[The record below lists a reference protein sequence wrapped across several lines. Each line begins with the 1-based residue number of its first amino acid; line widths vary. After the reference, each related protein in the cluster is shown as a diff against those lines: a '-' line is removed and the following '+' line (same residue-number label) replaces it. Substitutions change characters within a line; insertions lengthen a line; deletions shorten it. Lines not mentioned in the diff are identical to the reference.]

1 MSRTLWL
8 LLVSAVL
15 ALALLSCGCSRPAPV
30 RGAVLKPVDKRN
42 PAPDFTLK
50 DADGKPVRL
59 SDFRGKVVLLDFW
72 ATWCG
77 PCATEIP
84 WFVDLQRRHKDRGFV
99 VLGVS
104 MDDDGWDSVTP
115 FVSHLKVNYRILMGN
130 DRTSQLYGGVDA
142 LPTTFLIDR
151 DARIAAVHVG
161 LADRRDIED
170 GIEELLRDQVPAPS
184 GGPAAAAAVA
194 GAK

>member
-8 LLVSAVL
+8 ATVSVL
-15 ALALLSCGCSRPAPV
+15 AIAFLLGGCSRPAPV
-30 RGAVLKPVDKRN
+30 RGAVLKPADKRN

-50 DADGKPVRL
+50 DADGKPVSL
-59 SDFRGKVVLLDFW
+59 ADFRGKVVLLDFW

-77 PCATEIP
+77 PCAIEIP
-84 WFVDLQRRHKDRGFV
+84 WFVGLQRREKDRGFV

-104 MDDDGWDSVTP
+104 MDDDGWDSVKP
-115 FVSHLKVNYRILMGN
+115 FVSQLKVNYRIVMGN
-130 DRTSQLYGGVDA
+130 DATSQLYGGVDA

-151 DARIAAVHVG
+151 EGRIAAVHVG

-170 GIEELLRDQVPAPS
+170 GVEELLRGQVPGAP